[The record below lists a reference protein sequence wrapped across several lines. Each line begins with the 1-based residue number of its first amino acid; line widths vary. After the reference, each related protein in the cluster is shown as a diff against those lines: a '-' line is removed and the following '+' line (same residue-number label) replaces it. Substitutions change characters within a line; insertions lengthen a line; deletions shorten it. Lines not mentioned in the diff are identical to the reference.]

1 MEPGLPHVLRW
12 HHLGLGW
19 RLVLVGVAEPHRAQE
34 EVGAVNVNTGGHT
47 RDAQLPATQIAMPRT
62 RSETEA
68 ATARQFVLS
77 SADLLPIIFNN
88 LGAQALCRSACVNK
102 LWRRMD
108 MDARWTVLLAA
119 RWPNTKDN
127 VQATLREADD
137 YRALGGS
144 KALYRQHFEDH
155 AIADLVFLVELR
167 WKDVLADEE
176 EEEEDDYVLIDPR
189 VGVFPGLFGDFA
201 DDSSLEI
208 PCLPPVSR
216 ALTYMVRGFMS
227 EFPAEG
233 EEDAID
239 APVHPATAVEAFDA
253 MPPGEIECSVT
264 VNFANGA
271 TSGRKKFNMNEIIEG
286 TFVATE
292 DGDAFLHPTTQVP
305 LSLGMRLV
313 PQTDAAGAV
322 HWTATFDLGGFAAH
336 VRRSNLMPESMMKTL
351 VENSTGWA
359 YDDSYEPYP

>member
-1 MEPGLPHVLRW
+1 MVSTRYGTATAP
-12 HHLGLGW
+12 
-19 RLVLVGVAEPHRAQE
+19 
-34 EVGAVNVNTGGHT
+34 

-62 RSETEA
+62 RSATEA

-88 LGAQALCRSACVNK
+88 LDAQALCRSACVNK

-144 KALYRQHFEDH
+144 KTLYRQHFEDR
-155 AIADLVFLVELR
+155 AIADLVFLVEMR

-189 VGVFPGLFGDFA
+189 VGVFPGLFGEFA

-271 TSGRKKFNMNEIIEG
+271 TSGRKKFNMNEILEG

-292 DGDAFLHPTTQVP
+292 DGDAVLHPTTQVP
-305 LSLGMRLV
+305 LRLAMRLV
-313 PQTDAAGAV
+313 PQTIAAGAV
-322 HWTATFDLGGFAAH
+322 HWTATF
-336 VRRSNLMPESMMKTL
+336 NLASETPPTTMGKSMMKTL
-351 VENSTGWA
+351 VENSTGWT
-359 YDDSYEPYP
+359 YDDSYAP

>member
-1 MEPGLPHVLRW
+1 
-12 HHLGLGW
+12 
-19 RLVLVGVAEPHRAQE
+19 
-34 EVGAVNVNTGGHT
+34 
-47 RDAQLPATQIAMPRT
+47 
-62 RSETEA
+62 
-68 ATARQFVLS
+68 
-77 SADLLPIIFNN
+77 
-88 LGAQALCRSACVNK
+88 
-102 LWRRMD
+102 MD

-144 KALYRQHFEDH
+144 KTLYRQHFEDRE
-155 AIADLVFLVELR
+155 IADLVFLVEMR

-189 VGVFPGLFGDFA
+189 VGVFPGLFGEFA

-271 TSGRKKFNMNEIIEG
+271 TSGRKKFNMNEILEG

-292 DGDAFLHPTTQVP
+292 DGDAVLHPTTQVP
-305 LSLGMRLV
+305 LRLAMRLV
-313 PQTDAAGAV
+313 PHNNSAGEV
-322 HWTATFDLGGFAAH
+322 NWTATF
-336 VRRSNLMPESMMKTL
+336 NLASDTPMSIEVSGKSMMKTL
-351 VENSTGWA
+351 VENSTGWT
-359 YDDSYEPYP
+359 YDDSYAP